1 MSTFKRLLLLLPL
14 VLLLLPSTALAV
26 ESGPQW
32 TVTSVSLPTNFA
44 PGQETVSY
52 RVTVTN
58 TGGASSDGS
67 LVTITDELPAGLTL
81 APGGAQG
88 ENTLSATPQAGFSC
102 ALRTC
107 TFTGAVVPD
116 QTLDVTFPVIV
127 ARDAPASLTN
137 IVRVHG
143 GGAPDAAMETPTTIS
158 EQPAGFGISPGGAS
172 TSLSSTQ
179 AGAHPD
185 ITTSIAFNTVTPQ
198 GALAAPPKNTIDEL
212 PPGFAGDLVDT
223 PSCSAANF
231 SLGECPNSTQIGVTT
246 LSVIGLVEG
255 VETIP
260 VYNLAPEPGEL
271 AKIGFSIG
279 NYRFEGAITLRPG
292 DYGLDATFENAK
304 QSGIELESVSLT
316 VWGVPANPRHDLL
329 RGLRCAIAPGVGDG
343 FCEHVNHSGTISGPI
358 PVASESALAPYFTNP
373 TSCGS
378 LPLQARFEVTS
389 WEHQSESESPEAT
402 PMSVGPIV
410 GCDRLT
416 IEPTLEAQPSSSS
429 AESATG
435 LDVRLGSEQHYD
447 NANGV
452 AASNLDGV
460 TVTLPEGMSV
470 NPSAGSGLGDC
481 SEAQFAYEGS
491 TYEPAPGSGCPSD
504 SKLGTVHALSPSI
517 AEEASGSLFL
527 ATPYENRFGALIAVY
542 VVVRIPNRGVVVTAA
557 GKVAANPVTGQ
568 LTTTFQEN
576 PQLPFNAFSISFRQG
591 QTSPL
596 ITPPTCGT
604 FASTGVL
611 TPWSVPLQEHLVS
624 SSFEVTSGVHGG
636 PCPSGGVPPFKPQ
649 VISGTQNNAGGT
661 YSPFYLRIVREDG
674 EQEITRFS
682 TTLPPGLTGNLTGI
696 PFCPEADIEAAKSVT
711 GAQEEASPSCPAAS
725 EIGHTIVTAGVGGV
739 LAQTP
744 GRIYL
749 AGPYHG
755 APLVGRLGH
764 EREGR
769 PVRPRDGRDPFR
781 AGHQP
786 EHRPGRSQRRA
797 IGPDPPHHR
806 RDRRARP
813 RNPRLHGPRKVHRQP
828 D

>member
-304 QSGIELESVSLT
+304 QSGIEL
-316 VWGVPANPRHDLL
+316 R
-329 RGLRCAIAPGVGDG
+329 
-343 FCEHVNHSGTISGPI
+343 
-358 PVASESALAPYFTNP
+358 AS
-373 TSCGS
+373 
-378 LPLQARFEVTS
+378 R
-389 WEHQSESESPEAT
+389 
-402 PMSVGPIV
+402 
-410 GCDRLT
+410 
-416 IEPTLEAQPSSSS
+416 
-429 AESATG
+429 
-435 LDVRLGSEQHYD
+435 
-447 NANGV
+447 
-452 AASNLDGV
+452 
-460 TVTLPEGMSV
+460 
-470 NPSAGSGLGDC
+470 
-481 SEAQFAYEGS
+481 
-491 TYEPAPGSGCPSD
+491 
-504 SKLGTVHALSPSI
+504 
-517 AEEASGSLFL
+517 
-527 ATPYENRFGALIAVY
+527 
-542 VVVRIPNRGVVVTAA
+542 
-557 GKVAANPVTGQ
+557 
-568 LTTTFQEN
+568 
-576 PQLPFNAFSISFRQG
+576 
-591 QTSPL
+591 
-596 ITPPTCGT
+596 
-604 FASTGVL
+604 
-611 TPWSVPLQEHLVS
+611 
-624 SSFEVTSGVHGG
+624 
-636 PCPSGGVPPFKPQ
+636 
-649 VISGTQNNAGGT
+649 
-661 YSPFYLRIVREDG
+661 
-674 EQEITRFS
+674 
-682 TTLPPGLTGNLTGI
+682 
-696 PFCPEADIEAAKSVT
+696 
-711 GAQEEASPSCPAAS
+711 
-725 EIGHTIVTAGVGGV
+725 
-739 LAQTP
+739 
-744 GRIYL
+744 
-749 AGPYHG
+749 
-755 APLVGRLGH
+755 
-764 EREGR
+764 
-769 PVRPRDGRDPFR
+769 
-781 AGHQP
+781 
-786 EHRPGRSQRRA
+786 
-797 IGPDPPHHR
+797 
-806 RDRRARP
+806 
-813 RNPRLHGPRKVHRQP
+813 
-828 D
+828 